1 MKLGIQLWSV
11 RDEANADFRAAVR
24 ELKKMGYEGVEIAGI
39 DSLSYYEMADILKE
53 EGMTAVSAHI
63 GLDELENEEK
73 LNGLKALGL
82 NYIAFNGLGISPEK
96 LDWTRDYLTRIGK
109 IAYDNGIYMLYH
121 NHDYELIG
129 NDGVIPLDTVYN
141 AVVPEYLG
149 AEIDVC
155 WVKYAGID
163 PAEYVRK
170 YKGRCPIVH
179 LKDYN
184 GGTKGNDFSYK
195 TVGSGVV
202 DINGVI
208 EAAKEADTEWLIV
221 EQDNPEDG
229 MTPMECAEKS
239 AKFLLEESA
248 FNGK

>member
-1 MKLGIQLWSV
+1 MKLAIQLWSV
-11 RDEANADFRAAVR
+11 RDEANADFRTTVQ

-39 DSLSYYEMADILKE
+39 DALNYSEMAEILKS

-63 GLDELENEEK
+63 GLDELEDTEK

-82 NYIAFNGLGISPEK
+82 KYIAFNGLGISPDG
-96 LDWTRDYLTRIGK
+96 LDGTRDYLTRMGK
-109 IAYDNGIYMLYH
+109 IARENGIYMLYH
-121 NHDYELIG
+121 NHDYELMG
-129 NDGVIPLDTVYN
+129 NNGEIPLDNVYN
-141 AVVPEYLG
+141 VVAPEYLG

-170 YKGRCPIVH
+170 HKGRCPIVH

-184 GGTKGNDFSYK
+184 GKGKENGFSYK

-202 DINGVI
+202 DIKGI
-208 EAAKEADTEWLIV
+208 IAAADIAESEWLII
-221 EQDNPEDG
+221 EQDDPEDG
-229 MTPMECAEKS
+229 KTPMQCA
-239 AKFLLEESA
+239 EESA
-248 FNGK
+248 MYVLKNI

>member
-1 MKLGIQLWSV
+1 MKLAIQLWSV
-11 RDEANADFRAAVR
+11 RNEANADFKAAVK

-39 DSLSYYEMADILKE
+39 DSLSYYEMADILKQ

-63 GLDELENEEK
+63 GLDGLENGEK

-82 NYIAFNGLGISPEK
+82 KYIAFNGLGISPDG
-96 LDWTRDYLTRIGK
+96 LDGTRDYLTRMGK
-109 IAYDNGIYMLYH
+109 TARDNGIYMLYH

-129 NDGVIPLDTVYN
+129 SNGEIPLDTVYN
-141 AVVPEYLG
+141 AVDSEYLG

-184 GGTKGNDFSYK
+184 GKEKENGFSYK
-195 TVGSGVV
+195 SVGSGVV
-202 DINGVI
+202 DIKGVI
-208 EAAKEADTEWLIV
+208 EAAKAADTEWLIV
-221 EQDNPEDG
+221 EQDDPEEG
-229 MTPMECAEKS
+229 KTPMQCA
-239 AKFLLEESA
+239 EESA
-248 FNGK
+248 VYVLKNI

>member
-1 MKLGIQLWSV
+1 MKLAIQLWSV
-11 RDEANADFRAAVR
+11 RNEANADFKAAVKQ
-24 ELKKMGYEGVEIAGI
+24 LKKMGYEGVEIAGI
-39 DSLSYYEMADILKE
+39 DSLSYYEMADILKQ

-82 NYIAFNGLGISPEK
+82 KYIAFNGLGISPEK
-96 LDWTRDYLTRIGK
+96 LDWTRDYLTRMGK
-109 IAYDNGIYMLYH
+109 TARDNGIYMLYH

-129 NDGVIPLDTVYN
+129 SNGEIPLDTVYN
-141 AVVPEYLG
+141 AVAPEYLG

-163 PAEYVRK
+163 PAEYVKK

-184 GGTKGNDFSYK
+184 GKEKENGFSYK
-195 TVGSGVV
+195 AVGSGVV

-208 EAAKEADTEWLIV
+208 EAAKAADTEWLIV
-221 EQDNPEDG
+221 EQDNPEEG
-229 MTPMECAEKS
+229 KTPMQCA
-239 AKFLLEESA
+239 EESA
-248 FNGK
+248 MYVLKNI